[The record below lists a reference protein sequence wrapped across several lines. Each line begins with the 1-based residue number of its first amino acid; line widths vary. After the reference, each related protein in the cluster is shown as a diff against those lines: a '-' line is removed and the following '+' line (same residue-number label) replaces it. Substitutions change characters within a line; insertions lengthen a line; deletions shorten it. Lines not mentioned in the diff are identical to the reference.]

1 MISSH
6 ACSASSSTSP
16 QKRLDIRAAKHQC
29 VYCCTGEKMDIVRTL
44 QQFALAGN
52 TLHCTYQDTI
62 FHRYSQPFPHQF
74 RALEQRLR
82 RAVSDRVFETYVL
95 EYIDVR

>member
-16 QKRLDIRAAKHQC
+16 QKRLDIRATKHQC

-52 TLHCTYQDTI
+52 TLHYTYQDTI

-74 RALEQRLR
+74 RARLR
-82 RAVSDRVFETYVL
+82 ALRHENLVRIFELKYLKLRTC
-95 EYIDVR
+95 